1 MHYFRVQTSSS
12 SSRLLRRFLRHSC
25 NWRILIMNGIGNFTH
40 SGKIKLLQSRSW
52 KAGIPL
58 TMTRLRRMMISKPP
72 GFHQGGAAG
81 KVRNTTLVR
90 WVPRL
95 VHGVPLIHQWWIS
108 YMGIPPMAMI
118 TVTIRVHWASYRNAL
133 FIISCNDSDV
143 HKILPSRTRSTSRCF
158 NIYIRWNPSP
168 FSDLHWSV
176 SKGVSQMW
184 SVRPWNS
191 FEE

>member
-1 MHYFRVQTSSS
+1 MRRVFHNQLKMKNAWVKRMKVRISRFKQTFQRSHGTKGH
-12 SSRLLRRFLRHSC
+12 RMIVDL
-25 NWRILIMNGIGNFTH
+25 
-40 SGKIKLLQSRSW
+40 SGHW
-52 KAGIPL
+52 FFVENHAG
-58 TMTRLRRMMISKPP
+58 
-72 GFHQGGAAG
+72 QGGAAG

-118 TVTIRVHWASYRNAL
+118 TITIRVHWASYRNAL
-133 FIISCNDSDV
+133 FIISCNDSNV

-176 SKGVSQMW
+176 SKGVFQMW